1 VEDIPTELEGA
12 KVVVVAEAAIY
23 IWVAIHQSN
32 GKSYLKKISK
42 RSMKAEISQLSS
54 ALHRVP
60 MEDVQLNRDVEFS
73 LYQFNNRQIMMFIHK

>member
-1 VEDIPTELEGA
+1 
-12 KVVVVAEAAIY
+12 
-23 IWVAIHQSN
+23 
-32 GKSYLKKISK
+32 
-42 RSMKAEISQLSS
+42 MKAEISQLSS